1 MKHKNKYQ
9 LKRNVWVPYEMLDS
23 VAFKEL
29 SAKGIQVLLRFMQK
43 RTWNKRPRKGVE
55 YCNTGLV
62 FTYEEAQYLGIS
74 KSRFNELIRQLVELG
89 FIEVEHQG
97 GAYGR
102 DFSRYAYSERWN
114 AYGTDHFKEIVK
126 RRIVLPGRDVHSR
139 KLKKENKV
147 TDSRN
152 VVITE
157 NRNVKGDRDNSGY
170 RKTVTTIDPVNHAET
185 LATKDIEQDQP
196 CT

>member
-1 MKHKNKYQ
+1 MNQKNKYL
-9 LKRNVWVPYEMLDS
+9 LKRNIWVPYEMLDS
-23 VAFKEL
+23 KAFKEL

-43 RTWNKRPRKGVE
+43 RTWNKRRRKGVE
-55 YCNTGLV
+55 YCNTGLA

-74 KSRFNELIRQLVELG
+74 KSRFNEIIRQLVELG

-102 DFSRYAYSERWN
+102 DFSRYAYSERWK

-139 KLKKENKV
+139 KLRKENKV
-147 TDSRN
+147 TASRN
-152 VVITE
+152 V
-157 NRNVKGDRDNSGY
+157 NGNGDDAGY
-170 RKTVTTIDPVNHAET
+170 RKTVTVRETPNSPEMPADKGIDADSP
-185 LATKDIEQDQP
+185 IF
-196 CT
+196 

>member
-1 MKHKNKYQ
+1 
-9 LKRNVWVPYEMLDS
+9 MLDS
-23 VAFKEL
+23 KAFKEL

-43 RTWNKRPRKGVE
+43 RTWNKRRRKGVD

-74 KSRFNELIRQLVELG
+74 KSRFNEIIRQLVGLG

-102 DFSRYAYSERWN
+102 DFSRYAYCERWI
-114 AYGTDHFKEIVK
+114 AYGTDRFKEIVK
-126 RRIVLPGRDVHSR
+126 RRIVLPGRDVNSR
-139 KLKKENKV
+139 KLKKKNKV

-152 VVITE
+152 FVITE
-157 NRNVKGDRDNSGY
+157 NRNVNGNREDSGC
-170 RKTVTTIDPVNHAET
+170 RKTVTMKEALNSPELLVDNCIDADSP
-185 LATKDIEQDQP
+185 IF
-196 CT
+196 